1 MPKKIK
7 TITEAVPA
15 LLTWMVAE
23 ITLEKFGMEVKP
35 DVVNH
40 LVAKANYHFNTNDA
54 FKKCIMCSRNRG
66 RDYLYA
72 FMEHWVKAKEWEL
85 HGLLPKEYE
94 PYQESL

>member
-7 TITEAVPA
+7 TITEATYSI
-15 LLTWMVAE
+15 LTWMVAE
-23 ITLEKFGMEVKP
+23 ISLEKFGMEVKP

-40 LVAKANYHFNTNDA
+40 LVAKANYHFNTNDV
-54 FKKCIMCSRNRG
+54 FQKGIMGAGNKG

-72 FMEHWVKAKEWEL
+72 FMEHWVQAKEWER

-94 PYQESL
+94 PYQEIL